1 MKKILLIPNPIK
13 DKGFRVA
20 RRVIHQL
27 KRQGA
32 DVYID
37 KKFTDLIWEEAI
49 TYNDPPTDV
58 DLCVVMGGDGSI
70 LDSAPFAIE
79 HDIPIVGINLG
90 RMGYLSEIE
99 PDRLVLLDRLFRK
112 NIKTVKRLLLSVTV
126 RRADGTLHSDYRFA
140 VNDVVI
146 CHDKNFGIT
155 DIAMVD
161 STGNSINYRADGVIV
176 STPAGSSAYSLSAG
190 GPLVDAAVEAVCVT
204 PICAHSLF
212 SRSVLFPVDYTITLK
227 NCSARE
233 GMMRLS
239 VDGGDSYTLAPGE
252 YACVRRSTKTLRMVT
267 LKKQSALGVLGRK
280 MQLLNPRH
288 ERSGE
293 DEK

>member
-70 LDSAPFAIE
+70 LDAAPFAIE

-204 PICAHSLF
+204 PICAHSFFNRSILF
-212 SRSVLFPVDYTITLK
+212 STSSSVTFSNNSDRGQELSICIDGRVCDKLLPGDEIQISASEKRLQMVHFFDNGMLNTL
-227 NCSARE
+227 
-233 GMMRLS
+233 
-239 VDGGDSYTLAPGE
+239 
-252 YACVRRSTKTLRMVT
+252 
-267 LKKQSALGVLGRK
+267 QRK
-280 MQLLNPRH
+280 MEAAELKH
-288 ERSGE
+288 EHQ
-293 DEK
+293 